1 MPDETRSTEETTHT
15 TRRSDPMAY
24 YFQDLFLIGNRQAT
38 RLYLIRHG
46 QAGNNLGELDTASA
60 DLPLTEVGREQA
72 RRLGERMASYGVD
85 AIYSSP
91 LLRARETA
99 QAIADRTGLEVIV
112 VHDLREIDS
121 AVEGNIR
128 GARSDAVTGISALA
142 ELSDDEIKARI
153 EANPTWDSFPQ
164 AEPSLHARNR
174 IRAAMDQIIADNPGK
189 RVAVVCHAGVIQ
201 MYVSMVLGIR
211 TDFPFYPF
219 NASITSIRAL
229 NDRRAL
235 WRLNDISHL
244 EGMPVGL
251 GGIS

>member
-1 MPDETRSTEETTHT
+1 MPDNTLSTEATTHT
-15 TRRSDPMAY
+15 TRQSDPMAY
-24 YFQDLFLIGNRQAT
+24 YFRDIFLIGRREAA

-46 QAGNNLGELDTASA
+46 QAGNNLGGIDTVPP
-60 DLPLTEVGREQA
+60 DPPLTEVGREQA

-85 AIYSSP
+85 AICASP
-91 LLRARETA
+91 LKRAQETA
-99 QAIADRTGLEVIV
+99 QAIADRAGLAVET
-112 VHDLREIDS
+112 VHDLREIES
-121 AVEGNIR
+121 ATEGNIR
-128 GARSDAVTGISALA
+128 AGLKAVATGVGALA

-164 AEPSLHARNR
+164 AEASLHARNR
-174 IRAAMDQIIADNPGK
+174 VRNAMDEIIAANAGK

-201 MYVSMVLGIR
+201 MYVAMVLGIR
-211 TDFPFYPF
+211 SDFPFYPF
-219 NASITSIRAL
+219 NASITSVRAQG
-229 NDRRAL
+229 DRRAL